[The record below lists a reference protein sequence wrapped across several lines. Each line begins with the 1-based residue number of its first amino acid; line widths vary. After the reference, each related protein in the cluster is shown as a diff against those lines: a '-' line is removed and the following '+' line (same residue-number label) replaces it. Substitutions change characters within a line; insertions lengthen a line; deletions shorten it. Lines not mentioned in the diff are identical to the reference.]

1 MITTVEI
8 LKAARARIAEREHWV
23 TGIRACGPQGG
34 RVGPRSPRAVAWC
47 ASGALVASSPPD
59 DWLVFDLAYDILEVA
74 AIEFGYESIE
84 ELNDAASHVLVIR
97 MFDRAIELASA
108 REAAEA

>member
-8 LKAARARIAEREHWV
+8 LQAARARIADRRHWV
-23 TGIRACGPQGG
+23 VGMRACGARGSMIN
-34 RVGPRSPRAVAWC
+34 PRSPRAVAWC
-47 ASGALVASSPPD
+47 AGGALQASSPPD
-59 DWLVFDLAYDILEVA
+59 DWLVFDLAYDILEVT

-84 ELNDAASHVLVIR
+84 ALNDAASHVLVMR
-97 MFDRAIELASA
+97 MFDRAIEIGAE